1 MTEPTMRWL
10 GLPSSCALMKSP
22 AAGMNVSRVP
32 ETTPGSDSG
41 QVTLKKPTTGLAYR
55 SLDAS
60 ISRGSILSMLAKSGS
75 TMNGRKL

>member
-1 MTEPTMRWL
+1 MRWF
-10 GLPSSCALMKSP
+10 GLPSSWTLMKSP
-22 AAGMNVSRVP
+22 AAGMKVSSVP

-41 QVTLKKPTTGLAYR
+41 QVTLKNPTTGLAYR

-60 ISRGSILSMLAKSGS
+60 ISRWSILSMLAKSGS